1 MVQMITKEFKREY
14 GRLNPEQKMAVDTIE
29 GPVMVVAGPGTGKTQ
44 VLTLRIANIL
54 LKTDTAPENILAL
67 TFTDAAAVNMRRR
80 LFGIIGASA
89 YRVRIE
95 TFHSFCN
102 NILLSYPE
110 AFPGIIGSA
119 HITEVETAGIIEEI
133 IRESDLSILRPWGD
147 QFLYVKD
154 IVQKI
159 EELKRE
165 GLTPEKFE
173 EIVKKTEKEFKN
185 RNDIY
190 HAKGAYK
197 GKMKGEALNEL
208 RKIEK
213 NLELASVYK
222 NYQKALAKGRLYD
235 WSDMIMEVLKVLEK
249 SSPNKNSARFTPF
262 GSASQDT
269 HGSEFLFGSDLKL
282 ILQEEHQYILVDEH
296 QDTNNAQN
304 RVLELL
310 CDFHQNPNIFIVGDE
325 KQAIFR
331 FQGASVENF
340 LYFKKLYPKAK
351 LIELFRN
358 YRSNQGLLDSAH
370 SLLPSK
376 FKLQSKEK
384 SQSKIK
390 VAGFSN
396 SNFEN
401 IWIAE
406 KVEKLLKEGV
416 KPGEIVILYRNNRD
430 AFPIAAVLERKNISY
445 EIKSDEDLFSDK
457 FVKKFILLLDAINH
471 YGDDTFLVPALHMEE
486 FGLDPLYVY
495 KTITRAKKE
504 RKTIY
509 ELLDKESALKKMKT
523 WVKLSKDEE
532 VTKFMEIVLRESGLF
547 DSMLKAKDA
556 AAFLGIEKIMEEA
569 KRISVGRP
577 GAVLMDFMRYLDTLR
592 SHKIFIKHPK
602 IYYKESSVPLM
613 TAHRAKGLEFENVI
627 IAGATEKAFGP
638 KTNRDRLPIISEVY
652 QKAGLPKL
660 KNVSD
665 DDERRLFYVCLT
677 RAKKEIFIT
686 YSNIDENGKEVLPSP
701 FIGEIRSDK
710 IETLDTSEYENKIL
724 AAPQKL
730 FEERK
735 ESGTKEVDQEF
746 VLELWKSHP
755 LSVTALNNYL
765 DCPWKYFYRNLLRIP
780 SIPERYQL
788 YGTAMHGAVD
798 DLYKAKK
805 NREPNESFLLSSYK
819 RRLGNLGLSQKEE
832 KEYWEKGKKALA
844 GWFKW
849 ARPDKEGSVL
859 SEFSTVV
866 SLSAPKGG
874 DEILLSGKLDKI
886 AFLEGDKVSVTDF
899 KTGKQ
904 RSRNEIEGKTKK
916 EGGDMKRQLVFY
928 KLLLDLHENSGKKSE
943 MDMRRG
949 IIEFLEPNPSTGSG
963 QAGKYKREE
972 FEIED
977 GEVDELKKT
986 IAKVAN
992 EITTLSFW
1000 NKTCD
1005 DKNCEYCN
1013 YRKLLD

>member
-1 MVQMITKEFKREY
+1 MITKEFKKEY

-80 LFGIIGASA
+80 LFSIIGASA

-133 IRESDLSILRPWGD
+133 IRELPLLILRPWGD
-147 QFLYVKD
+147 PFLYVKD
-154 IVQKI
+154 VISKI

-185 RNDIY
+185 KDDIY
-190 HAKGAYK
+190 HSKGAHK
-197 GKMKGEALNEL
+197 GKMKGEAISEQ

-222 NYQKALAKGRLYD
+222 AYQDTLLKKRLYD

-249 SSPNKNSARFTPF
+249 
-262 GSASQDT
+262 G
-269 HGSEFLFGSDLKL
+269 GDLKL
-282 ILQEEHQYILVDEH
+282 TLQEEHQYILVDEH

-310 CDFHQNPNIFIVGDE
+310 CDFHQNPNIFVVGDE

-351 LIELFRN
+351 LIELWRN
-358 YRSNQGLLDSAH
+358 YRSTQNILDSAH

-376 FKLQSKEK
+376 SKLQSKEK
-384 SQSKIK
+384 SGGKIK
-390 VAGFSN
+390 IAGFSN

-401 IWIAE
+401 NWIAE
-406 KVEKLLKEGV
+406 KIEGLIKNGEK
-416 KPGEIVILYRNNRD
+416 PNEIAALYRNNRD
-430 AFPIAAVLERKNISY
+430 AFPIAAAMERRNIYY

-457 FVKKFILLLDAINH
+457 FVKKFILLLDAIYH
-471 YGDDTFLVPALHMEE
+471 YGEDPFLVPILHMEE
-486 FGLDPLYVY
+486 FGLDPLIVY
-495 KTITRAKKE
+495 KTIIAANKE

-509 ELLDKESALKKMKT
+509 DLLNKEEISQKMKK
-523 WVKLSKDEE
+523 WVRLSKSDE
-532 VTKFMEIVLRESGLF
+532 VTKFMETVLRESGLF
-547 DSMLKAKDA
+547 ESMLKAKDA
-556 AAFLGIEKIMEEA
+556 TAFLGIEKIMEEA
-569 KRISVGRP
+569 KRISVSKS
-577 GAVLMDFMRYLDTLR
+577 GAVLEDFMEYLDILR

-602 IYYKESSVPLM
+602 IHYKESSVILM

-638 KTNRDRLPIISEVY
+638 KSSRDKLPIIPEVY
-652 QKAGLPKL
+652 QKAGMPNL
-660 KNVSD
+660 KDENNE
-665 DDERRLFYVCLT
+665 DERRLFYVCLT

-686 YSNIDENGKEVLPSP
+686 YSNLDENNKEVLPSP
-701 FIGEIRSDK
+701 FINEIREDRK
-710 IETLDTSEYENKIL
+710 EIVGTFEYEQKIL
-724 AAPQKL
+724 AEPQKL
-730 FEERK
+730 FMERK
-735 ESGTKEVDQEF
+735 DSGAKEIDREF

-765 DCPWKYFYRNLLRIP
+765 ECPWKYFYRNLLRIP
-780 SIPERYQL
+780 SVPERYQL

-798 DLYKAKK
+798 DLYKVKK
-805 NREPNESFLLSSYK
+805 EREASEKFLLDSYK
-819 RRLGNLGLSQKEE
+819 RRLGNLGLNQKEE
-832 KEYWEKGKKALA
+832 KEYWEKGRKALS
-844 GWFKW
+844 GWYKW
-849 ARPDKEGSVL
+849 AKPDFGNPVL
-859 SEFSTVV
+859 SEFSTTVLLGNGK
-866 SLSAPKGG
+866 SKN
-874 DEILLSGKLDKI
+874 EILLSGKLDKI
-886 AFLEGDKVSVTDF
+886 EFLNSNKVSVTDF

-904 RSRNEIEGKTKK
+904 RSRNEIEGKTKNAD
-916 EGGDMKRQLVFY
+916 ENMKRQLVFY
-928 KLLLDLHENSGKKSE
+928 KLLLDLHESSARQNK
-943 MDMRRG
+943 MDMQKG
-949 IIEFLEPNPSTGSG
+949 VIEFLEPDEKGR
-963 QAGKYKREE
+963 YKREE
-972 FEIED
+972 FEISD
-977 GEVDELKKT
+977 KEVEGLKKT
-986 IAKVAN
+986 IEKVAE
-992 EITTLSFW
+992 EITSLSFW

-1005 DKNCEYCN
+1005 VKDCEYCG
-1013 YRKLLD
+1013 YRKLLK